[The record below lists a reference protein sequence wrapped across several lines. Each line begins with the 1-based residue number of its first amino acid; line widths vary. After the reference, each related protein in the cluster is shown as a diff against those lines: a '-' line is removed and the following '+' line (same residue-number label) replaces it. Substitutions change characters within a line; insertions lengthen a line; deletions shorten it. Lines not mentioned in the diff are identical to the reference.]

1 MEPLGVDL
9 NVIEL
14 TALKRWGD
22 FPTQHRFTDYSSAL
36 GESANYTSS
45 PFPCQSELNHK
56 IALWYV
62 KGSNH
67 DSNKKKNFNFLFKF
81 FKKFKI
87 TLLLFLI

>member
-1 MEPLGVDL
+1 MEPLGVDP

-22 FPTQHRFTDYSSAL
+22 FPTQNRFTDYSSAL

-62 KGSNH
+62 ESSK
-67 DSNKKKNFNFLFKF
+67 LLQTF
-81 FKKFKI
+81 FY
-87 TLLLFLI
+87 LLFIKDFLI